1 MCEGCLAHQ
10 EMVNL
15 AFDQA
20 IHRAGYSWQPE
31 YLAHPYFFYRSN
43 RMSDQGTVV
52 KDGTVQNS
60 IVSVNATI
68 DSLFGAISSLEKRIE
83 PVTISN
89 IPNPESGETQ
99 VDSEVRVVQEIDSI
113 DSRVREAVRQ
123 LLRLEERVKL

>member
-1 MCEGCLAHQ
+1 
-10 EMVNL
+10 
-15 AFDQA
+15 
-20 IHRAGYSWQPE
+20 
-31 YLAHPYFFYRSN
+31 
-43 RMSDQGTVV
+43 MSDQGTVV